1 MGFTDKQSREANVNR
16 ICSIST
22 MLLILVLGAARLEA
36 ASLGLAFSGILDFST
51 AVIPGPPAV
60 PYSGSIT
67 WDTDAL
73 PTNVV
78 PNPDSKNYPL
88 TSAAFFVDSTDYT
101 STIAF
106 AGMLVCSPQ
115 GPSAPACAD
124 RDFFGFS
131 LVLNS
136 QIFVAPNVSF
146 NGGRF
151 TLWGFDSMFDSTEP
165 PQNFGF
171 LSSIQSSDASL
182 SGSGGAGGTLTVTP
196 LPEPGSL
203 LLLIVGIGS
212 LMFGKRGMARG

>member
-1 MGFTDKQSREANVNR
+1 VVQS
-16 ICSIST
+16 
-22 MLLILVLGAARLEA
+22 
-36 ASLGLAFSGILDFST
+36 
-51 AVIPGPPAV
+51 PGTQTPV
-60 PYSGSIT
+60 
-67 WDTDAL
+67 
-73 PTNVV
+73 NVV

-124 RDFFGFS
+124 RDFFRFS

-146 NGGRF
+146 NGARF

-182 SGSGGAGGTLTVTP
+182 SGSGG
-196 LPEPGSL
+196 PEEPSP
-203 LLLIVGIGS
+203 
-212 LMFGKRGMARG
+212 